1 MRFLILLLIGMDC
14 LMGEH
19 DTPRYSHDVSRYRL
33 ATDERIEL
41 SVMNL
46 GLACCAL
53 EFDAAVADGLL
64 IAVDAADSTR
74 AAGASTVLV
83 VAGTV
88 TEPFAEVVR
97 RTYEE
102 CASAGEVSVLA
113 FGACASTGGPYWDA
127 PSVIP
132 GADRLVPVRA
142 YVPGCPP
149 NPEALVSAIAEL
161 AATC

>member
-1 MRFLILLLIGMDC
+1 MGVDC
-14 LMGEH
+14 LRGER
-19 DTPRYSHDVSRYRL
+19 DTPGYPADVPHYRL

-53 EFDAAVADGLL
+53 EFDAAVAEGLL
-64 IAVDAADSTR
+64 LEVKGGD
-74 AAGASTVLV
+74 GAQAPGATTVLV

-97 RTYEE
+97 RAHEQY
-102 CASAGEVSVLA
+102 ASVGNVAVLA

-132 GADRLVPVRA
+132 GVDRLVPVRT

-149 NPEALVSAIAEL
+149 NPGALVAAISEL
-161 AATC
+161 AVRR

>member
-1 MRFLILLLIGMDC
+1 
-14 LMGEH
+14 MGEP
-19 DTPRYSHDVSRYRL
+19 DTPGYSADVPRYRL
-33 ATDERIEL
+33 AADERVEL

-53 EFDAAVADGLL
+53 EFDAAVAQGLL
-64 IAVDAADSTR
+64 VEVPAGDDAQLPG
-74 AAGASTVLV
+74 AATVLV

-88 TEPFAEVVR
+88 TEPFAEVIR
-97 RTYEE
+97 RAHEQGT
-102 CASAGEVSVLA
+102 AVGDVAVLA

-132 GADRLVPVRA
+132 GVDQLIPVST

-149 NPEALVSAIAEL
+149 NPGALVAAISEL
-161 AATC
+161 AVRR

>member
-1 MRFLILLLIGMDC
+1 
-14 LMGEH
+14 MGEH
-19 DTPRYSHDVSRYRL
+19 DTPGYPARVPRYRL
-33 ATDERIEL
+33 AADERIEL
-41 SVMNL
+41 SVLNL

-53 EFDAAVADGLL
+53 EFEAAVAGGDL
-64 IAVDAADSTR
+64 IYVAEGETSE
-74 AAGASTVLV
+74 ASGGTTILV

-97 RTYEE
+97 RTHEQ
-102 CASAGEVSVLA
+102 CAAAGDVAVLA

-149 NPEALVSAIAEL
+149 NPEALVSAIVEL
-161 AATC
+161 AASC

>member
-1 MRFLILLLIGMDC
+1 
-14 LMGEH
+14 MGEP
-19 DTPRYSHDVSRYRL
+19 DTPRYPADVSRYRL

-41 SVMNL
+41 SVLNL

-53 EFDAAVADGLL
+53 EFDAAVANGLL
-64 IAVDAADSTR
+64 VAVDDEDPVLG
-74 AAGASTVLV
+74 AGTGTVLV

-88 TEPFAEVVR
+88 THPFADVVR
-97 RTYEE
+97 RAYEE
-102 CASAGEVSVLA
+102 ISSAGAVSVLA

-132 GADRLVPVRA
+132 GADHLVPVRS

-149 NPEALVSAIAEL
+149 NPEALVSAIIEL
-161 AATC
+161 AAAC